1 MKFDRRLS
9 NVKRKRTSG
18 YLARKRTKSG
28 RRILR
33 RRHKRGKPL
42 TNV

>member
-1 MKFDRRLS
+1 MKFNRRLS
-9 NVKRKRTSG
+9 NVKRKRTRG

-28 RRILR
+28 KKSLR
-33 RRHKRGKPL
+33 RRRKRGKRL